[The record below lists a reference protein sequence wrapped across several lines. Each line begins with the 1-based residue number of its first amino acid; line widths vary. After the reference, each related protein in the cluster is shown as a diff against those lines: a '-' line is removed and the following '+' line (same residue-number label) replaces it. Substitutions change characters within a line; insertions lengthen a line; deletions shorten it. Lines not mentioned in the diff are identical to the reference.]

1 MACTVN
7 DCDKVIRAAIE
18 AAPDGAFNN
27 IEDDIMDILEEE
39 GLTPKQIA
47 QKIWNTLKNLIS

>member
-1 MACTVN
+1 MACTVEN
-7 DCDKVIRAAIE
+7 CDKVIRAAIE

-27 IEDDIMDILEEE
+27 IENDIMDILEED

-47 QKIWNTLKNLIS
+47 QKIWGTLKNLLS